1 MDIRQLIKGHRLA
14 TVSMAVASTLGG
26 LAEAAFL
33 VLATRLALAVS
44 DGVDEVEWFG
54 GRTLPSGTAVLVA
67 LGLVAGRLLLAV
79 VANRLAA
86 SMAVRITA
94 DLRRELADAYLH
106 ASWPRQQDDRVGRLQ
121 ELMTNYTMAGSN
133 LVSGFSSAITAAFG
147 LLAMLALAV
156 AVHPV
161 GALVVIGAV
170 AVLGLA
176 LRPVRA
182 RIGRR
187 SSETSDTGMAFAT
200 GLGEVA
206 TVGLELQVFGVQD
219 PMGQQVRA
227 LIDAGQESNRRLVL
241 LRGIVPHLY
250 TALAFLALVA
260 ALAIAGAADAGDVA
274 SLGAVMLVM
283 LRSLSYGQ
291 QFQVSL
297 AIISTSRPYLVELD
311 EQIRS
316 YRDAAV
322 VADGDPVGPVGA
334 LELRDVH
341 FAYVP
346 ERPVLHGLTARI
358 EPNEVV
364 GIVGPSGSGKST
376 LVQLLLGLRSPT
388 SGAVL
393 AGDRPVETL
402 SRAEWVRK
410 VAFVPQA
417 SHLLRGS
424 VAHNIRFLRDHVTD
438 ADVERAARLAHL
450 HDEIVEFPDG
460 YGHDVGEGGGRLSG
474 GQQQRLCLARALA
487 GDPEVLVLDEPTSAL
502 DGRSEALVRET
513 LAELAHRMTI
523 VIVAHRTST
532 LEVCDRIMVLQSGQL
547 VAFDTPFVLAVASP
561 AYRDITQT
569 LAP

>member
-44 DGVDEVEWFG
+44 DGVDDVEWFG
-54 GRTLPSGTAVLVA
+54 GRTLPSGTAVGIALALV
-67 LGLVAGRLLLAV
+67 LGRLLLAV
-79 VANRLAA
+79 IANRLAA

-106 ASWPRQQDDRVGRLQ
+106 SSWRRQQDDRVGRLQ

-147 LLAMLALAV
+147 LLAMLGLAV
-156 AVHPV
+156 AVHPI

-170 AVLGLA
+170 ALLGLA

-219 PMGQQVRA
+219 RMGRRVQT
-227 LIDAGQESNRRLVL
+227 LIDEGQESNRRLVL

-250 TALAFLALVA
+250 TALAFLALVG
-260 ALAIAGAADAGDVA
+260 ALAVASAADAGDVA

-291 QFQVSL
+291 QFQVSS

-322 VADGDPVGPVGA
+322 ADGGELVGTVGA
-334 LELRDVH
+334 IEVRDVH
-341 FAYVP
+341 FSYVP
-346 ERPVLHGLTARI
+346 DRPVLHGITARI
-358 EPNEVV
+358 EPSEVV

-388 SGAVL
+388 SGMVL
-393 AGDRPVETL
+393 ADGRPVESL
-402 SRAEWVRK
+402 SRAEWVQK

-417 SHLLRGS
+417 AHLLRGS
-424 VAHNIRFLRDHVTD
+424 VAHNIRFLRDHLTD
-438 ADVERAARLAHL
+438 ADVEQAARLAHL
-450 HDEIVEFPDG
+450 HDEIVAFADG

-502 DGRSEALVRET
+502 DGKSEALVRET

-523 VIVAHRTST
+523 VIVAHRAST
-532 LEVCDRIMVLQSGQL
+532 LEVCDRIMVVQSGQL
-547 VAFDTPFVLAVASP
+547 VAFDTPFVLQVASP

>member
-14 TVSMAVASTLGG
+14 TVSMAVSSTLGG

-44 DGVDEVEWFG
+44 DDADTVEWFG
-54 GRTLPSGTAVLVA
+54 DRTLATRDAVLVA
-67 LGLVAGRLLLAV
+67 LALVVVRLLLAV
-79 VANRLAA
+79 FSNRLAA
-86 SMAVRITA
+86 AMAVRITA
-94 DLRRELADAYLH
+94 DLRGELADAYLH
-106 ASWPRQQDDRVGRLQ
+106 ASWRRQQDDRVGRLQ

-133 LVSGFSSAITAAFG
+133 MVSGVSSAITAAFG

-170 AVLGLA
+170 ALLGLA
-176 LRPVRA
+176 LRPVRS

-206 TVGLELQVFGVQD
+206 TVGLELQVFGVQHH
-219 PMGQQVRA
+219 MGARVQR
-227 LIDAGQESNRRLVL
+227 LIDEGQESNRRLVL

-250 TALAFLALVA
+250 TALAFLALVG
-260 ALAIAGAADAGDVA
+260 ALAIASAADAGDVA

-291 QFQVSL
+291 QFQVSS

-316 YRDAAV
+316 YRAEAV
-322 VADGDPVGPVGA
+322 VDDGAPVGA
-334 LELRDVH
+334 VGAIELRDVH
-341 FAYVP
+341 FSYLP
-346 ERPVLHGLTARI
+346 DRPVLHGISATVQ
-358 EPNEVV
+358 PNEVV

-376 LVQLLLGLRSPT
+376 LVQLLLGLRTPT

-393 AGDRPVETL
+393 ADGRPIDTL
-402 SRAEWVRK
+402 ARSEWVRK

-417 SHLLRGS
+417 SHLLRGT
-424 VAHNIRFLRDHVTD
+424 VADNIRFLRDHLDD
-438 ADVERAARLAHL
+438 AAVERAARLAHL
-450 HDEIVEFPDG
+450 HDEIVAFPDG
-460 YGHDVGEGGGRLSG
+460 YAHDVGEGGGRLSG

-502 DGRSEALVRET
+502 DARSEALVRET

-523 VIVAHRTST
+523 VIVAHRIST
-532 LEVCDRIMVLQSGQL
+532 LEVCDRIMVVQSGQL
-547 VAFDTPFVLAVASP
+547 VAFDTPFVLQVASP

-569 LAP
+569 LEP